1 MDQALTKLKDQPL
14 KNPTFG
20 WSWEEFETDILP
32 LLENSLP
39 IAFDRME
46 FHKSI
51 INEIEFKFNFT
62 LD

>member
-1 MDQALTKLKDQPL
+1 L
-14 KNPTFG
+14 G

-32 LLENSLP
+32 MLENSLP

>member
-1 MDQALTKLKDQPL
+1 M
-14 KNPTFG
+14 G
-20 WSWEEFETDILP
+20 WEWDEFESTILP

-39 IAFDRME
+39 IALDRME

-51 INEIEFKFNFT
+51 INEMEFKYNFS